1 MLFHENNGS
10 FNQSEQNL
18 NKKLNEKNN
27 LNYLNNTSKK
37 KPLVSIRNTV
47 INFNMIDSG
56 FILDPLKRKK
66 TEKRLLSVNKLQNN
80 HLFGLCNKFNNNF
93 SLNNNNLILNNDYY
107 LKKTS
112 TINTQSN
119 NNKIFRYRDK
129 ISDKKLI
136 TKKYIKN
143 NDKSH
148 VKYNSM
154 RLDDYTRLKNK
165 KNSQNINT
173 NKFENSINNT
183 NKMMN
188 IELNLYNTIN
198 N

>member
-107 LKKTS
+107 LKKTN
-112 TINTQSN
+112 TINAQN

-129 ISDKKLI
+129 NNGKKLI
-136 TKKYIKN
+136 GAKHMNN

-154 RLDDYTRLKNK
+154 RLDDFSRLKSK
-165 KNSQNINT
+165 KNYKNINT
-173 NKFENSINNT
+173 NKNE
-183 NKMMN
+183 
-188 IELNLYNTIN
+188 NTIN
-198 N
+198 NNNKLMNYELNHFNTINK